1 MKQIKKWVDIRALE
15 TVYKLYIRPHL
26 EYGDLVFNAHEIG
39 KSEIFSTFQD
49 NDSISF
55 EIESIQYQAAK
66 IITGAWDKSNKTKLY
81 ELLGWESMQDRR
93 TMRKLV
99 LLHQILNTKKP
110 AYLYKIVERQLNSS
124 QRLINRLEFRNFK
137 SNSAKFTKSFFPSNI
152 IDWNN
157 LDIELR
163 SAPNSKILKN
173 RILNKIRP
181 KKALYVDTKDND
193 KVKYLTMLR
202 LKLSPLKAHKF
213 QRNFSDTPDP
223 YCTVCGQEEDIKHFF
238 LLCKSFTLS
247 RNTLMQ
253 TINTIFIEKSTKLIF
268 LCYF

>member
-1 MKQIKKWVDIRALE
+1 
-15 TVYKLYIRPHL
+15 
-26 EYGDLVFNAHEIG
+26 
-39 KSEIFSTFQD
+39 
-49 NDSISF
+49 
-55 EIESIQYQAAK
+55 
-66 IITGAWDKSNKTKLY
+66 
-81 ELLGWESMQDRR
+81 MQDRR

-124 QRLINRLEFRNFK
+124 QRLINRLEFKNFK
-137 SNSAKFTKSFFPSNI
+137 SNSAKFTKSFFPSTI

-193 KVKYLTMLR
+193 KVR
-202 LKLSPLKAHKF
+202 LGGSEGVALLEKITSTACLVILGLKTSFHCQAHCEMF
-213 QRNFSDTPDP
+213 
-223 YCTVCGQEEDIKHFF
+223 
-238 LLCKSFTLS
+238 CKSLFKIS
-247 RNTLMQ
+247 VEN
-253 TINTIFIEKSTKLIF
+253 
-268 LCYF
+268 